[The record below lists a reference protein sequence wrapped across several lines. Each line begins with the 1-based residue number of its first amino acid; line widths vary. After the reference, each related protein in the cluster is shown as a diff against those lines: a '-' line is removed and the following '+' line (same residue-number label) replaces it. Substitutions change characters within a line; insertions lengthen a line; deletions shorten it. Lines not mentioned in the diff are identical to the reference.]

1 MSNKFFG
8 KSYLY
13 NGKIIGVV
21 QGLGEQY
28 IIAYYGDSGGHH
40 RVRNYKAF
48 KVYDTAEGAQRFLDN
63 YAKEH
68 FLLKHMS

>member
-1 MSNKFFG
+1 MTNKFFG

-13 NGKIIGVV
+13 NDKIIGAA

-28 IIAYYGDSGGHH
+28 IIAYYGNGDGRH

-48 KVYDTAEGAQRFLDN
+48 KVYDTPEEAQKALDKF
-63 YAKEH
+63 AKKH
-68 FLLKHMS
+68 CLLESRS

>member
-13 NGKIIGVV
+13 NGKAIGVV

-28 IIAYYGDSGGHH
+28 IIAYYGDNGGRH

-48 KVYDTAEGAQRFLDN
+48 KVYDTAEEAQKALDKF
-63 YAKEH
+63 AKEH
-68 FLLKHMS
+68 CLLESRS